1 MKLYVLLPI
10 LHNDALEN
18 VTRQEIASAVSPGTE
33 FTVDSLEMG
42 PASIE
47 TYMDEEIAAP
57 WIIEKAIKADK
68 DGYDAIIIDCMGDP
82 AIHSVREAV
91 KKPVV
96 GPLMATTS
104 IACNLGERFSI
115 VTVLEE
121 SFPLFRRKI
130 REYGLEHRLASI
142 RCIDVPVLE
151 LESRK
156 DEVRDQLVE
165 ESIQAV
171 NEGADS
177 IILGCTGMIGIA
189 KSMQQHLNVPVI
201 DPGVAQVKYAEM
213 LVSLGLSH
221 SPTVYPSPRAKTR
234 IIPSKGG
241 YQLNV
246 PRMGVLANERH
257 RRS

>member
-10 LHNDALEN
+10 LHDEALVN

-33 FTVDSLEMG
+33 FIVDSLEMG

-47 TYMDEEIAAP
+47 TYLDEEVAAP
-57 WIIEKAIKADK
+57 WIVEKAIKADK

-91 KKPVV
+91 RKPVV

-104 IACNLGERFSI
+104 IACNLGDKFSI
-115 VTVLEE
+115 VTVLKE
-121 SFPLFRRKI
+121 SVPLFKRKI
-130 REYGLEHRLASI
+130 REYGLEHRLASV
-142 RCIDVPVLE
+142 RYVNVPVLE

-156 DEVRDQLVE
+156 EEVKNQLVE

-171 NEGADS
+171 KEGADT
-177 IILGCTGMIGIA
+177 IILGCTGMIGMA
-189 KSMQQHLNVPVI
+189 KNMQRQLHVPVI

-213 LVSLGLSH
+213 LVSLGLVH
-221 SPTVYPSPRAKTR
+221 SPNTYPNPRAKTR
-234 IIPSKGG
+234 LIPS
-241 YQLNV
+241 QMRPV
-246 PRMGVLANERH
+246 QTRIE
-257 RRS
+257 